1 MKKQA
6 IFGLSF
12 IALIAVF
19 SFKLMLAPNWTVDKA
34 HSSIGF
40 EITHFFTPVKGSF
53 TDFTGTLAFD
63 PSDLGSSKV
72 DFTVNIASV
81 NTGNKKRDSHLQS
94 KDFFNVKKWSTM
106 KFTST
111 SIKKSGSNY
120 VAVGKLTIRDVTKS
134 IEIPFKVL
142 GVQDHPMKKGN
153 LVTAIRAEFSI
164 DRTKFGV
171 GTGSWSATAV
181 VGDNV
186 DITVLLEA
194 SRKK

>member
-1 MKKQA
+1 MKKHA

>member
-6 IFGLSF
+6 IFGLLF

-72 DFTVNIASV
+72 DFIVNIASV

-111 SIKKSGSNY
+111 SIKKSGSDY
-120 VAVGKLTIRDVTKS
+120 VAVGTLTIRDVTKS

-153 LVTAIRAEFSI
+153 LVTAIRSEFSI

>member
-63 PSDLGSSKV
+63 PNDLGSSKV
-72 DFTVNIASV
+72 NFTVNIASV

-111 SIKKSGSNY
+111 SIKKSGSDY

-153 LVTAIRAEFSI
+153 LVTAIRSEFSI

-186 DITVLLEA
+186 DVTVLLEA

>member
-6 IFGLSF
+6 IFGLLS

-111 SIKKSGSNY
+111 SIEKSGSDY
-120 VAVGKLTIRDVTKS
+120 VAVGKLNIRDVTKNV
-134 IEIPFKVL
+134 EIPFKVL

-153 LVTAIRAEFSI
+153 LVTAIRSEFSI
-164 DRTKFGV
+164 DRTKYGV

>member
-12 IALIAVF
+12 VALIAVF
-19 SFKLMLAPNWTVDKA
+19 SFKLMLAPDWTVDKA

-40 EITHFFTPVKGSF
+40 EINHFFTPVKGSF
-53 TDFTGTLAFD
+53 NDFTGTLAFD

-81 NTGNKKRDSHLQS
+81 NTANKKRDGHLQS
-94 KDFFNVKKWSTM
+94 KDFFNVKKWPTM

-111 SIKKSGSNY
+111 SIKKSGSDY
-120 VAVGKLTIRDVTKS
+120 VALGNLTIRDVTKN

-142 GVQDHPMKKGN
+142 GVQDHPMKKGS
-153 LVTAIRAEFSI
+153 LVTGIRSEFSI
-164 DRTKFGV
+164 DRTTFGV

>member
-6 IFGLSF
+6 ILGLSF
-12 IALIAVF
+12 IALVAIF
-19 SFKLMLAPNWTVDKA
+19 SFKLMTAPSWTVDKD

-53 TDFTGTLAFD
+53 NDFSGTLAFD

-72 DFTVNIASV
+72 DFTVNITSV
-81 NTGNKKRDSHLQS
+81 NTSNKKRDGHLQS
-94 KDFFNVKKWSTM
+94 KDFFNAKKWPTM

-111 SIKKSGSNY
+111 SIKKSGSDY
-120 VAVGKLTIRDVTKS
+120 VAVGKLTIRDVTKDV
-134 IEIPFKVL
+134 EIPFKVL

-153 LVTAIRAEFSI
+153 LVTAIRSEFSL
-164 DRTKFGV
+164 DRTKYGV

-186 DITVLLEA
+186 DVTVLLEA

>member
-19 SFKLMLAPNWTVDKA
+19 SFKLMMAPNWTVDKA

-63 PSDLGSSKV
+63 PSDLGSSNV
-72 DFTVNIASV
+72 NFTVDITSV
-81 NTGNKKRDSHLQS
+81 HTANKKRDAHLQS
-94 KDFFNVKKWSTM
+94 KDFFNANKWPTM
-106 KFTST
+106 KFAST
-111 SIKKSGSNY
+111 SIKKSGSDY

-153 LVTAIRAEFSI
+153 LVTAMRAEFSI